1 MYLCFLSHYYLE
13 LQHGD
18 KAMKVLEGVL
28 HIFPNSQIATSQVL
42 THYPFLPP
50 SPSLSASIAL
60 PSSPTLASPFSCS
73 PPSLPSY
80 HLCLIRWW
88 EGVSS
93 DCLHTPDIPVNAA
106 TPTVRVTLYL
116 RCNSSTGPIYVY
128 VCLHTFT
135 ISSLLSSSIQTCL
148 LMFLLTH
155 LFLPQHV

>member
-42 THYPFLPP
+42 TLYPSPPP

-60 PSSPTLASPFSCS
+60 PSSPTLASPFSCA
-73 PPSLPSY
+73 PPSPPSY

-106 TPTVRVTLYL
+106 TSTVRVTLYH
-116 RCNSSTGPIYVY
+116 RCNSSSGPIYVY
-128 VCLHTFT
+128 MYVYTHP
-135 ISSLLSSSIQTCL
+135 LSPAFYSSI
-148 LMFLLTH
+148 
-155 LFLPQHV
+155 